1 MDEKV
6 CVLGQVVWSPSQQ
19 GNNKHACSATGEL
32 LAASA
37 WTSLVLRA
45 HRHE

>member
-19 GNNKHACSATGEL
+19 GNNKHACEL